1 MPKEKSEIRHVTM
14 FDPCGSFESVTIRL
28 PAFPIKCDMMPSSQY
43 KVRNRIDG
51 DTDIVVGIYRN
62 AEIKS
67 ATEEVL
73 LKIYLSNDFILKRY
87 VGIADAFGMIGEDG
101 LTKEKPFY
109 YNYNGQLY
117 CYIPEFFS
125 PLEEVLGTG
134 KRSRRKKVPAEKV
147 LFHLLKVFSEK
158 VYGLSVPDL
167 YTKWGFKDWDGIQTK
182 FQLSPTYLLPDE
194 GLQYSAYGTVAD
206 SVLRLSEASNV
217 PRAFIKYKFVTEFL
231 RPYLAIQIFE
241 GDVTPLA
248 NYYWAWGRAS
258 QAIVD
263 DGPHLVPVTDPDGTR
278 HLEIRIPLCADK
290 QQKNYNYIFIELMR
304 DTVGAFRSENNGL
317 PIIQHLYHDLY
328 THAKSRP
335 VWTPPDVPIR
345 VIMPE
350 A

>member
-14 FDPCGSFESVTIRL
+14 FDPRGSLDSVTIQL
-28 PAFPIKCDMMPSSQY
+28 PAFPVKCDIMPSSQY

-51 DTDIVVGIYRN
+51 DTEIIVGIYRN
-62 AEIKS
+62 AEIKN
-67 ATEEVL
+67 AKEEAL
-73 LKIYLSNDFILKRY
+73 LKIYLSNEFVLKRY
-87 VGIADAFGMIGEDG
+87 VGIADALGMIGEDG

-109 YNYNGQLY
+109 YNYSGQLY

-125 PLEEVLGTG
+125 PLEEVLETG
-134 KRSRRKKVPAEKV
+134 KRNRRKKVTAEDV
-147 LFHLLKVFSEK
+147 LSHLLKVFSEK

-167 YTKWGFKDWDGIQTK
+167 YTKWGFKDWDGNQTK

-206 SVLRLSEASNV
+206 SVLTLNETSLA
-217 PRAFIKYKFVTEFL
+217 PRAFVKYKFVTEFL

-241 GDVTPLA
+241 GDATPLA

-258 QAIVD
+258 QAIAD
-263 DGPHLVPVTDPDGTR
+263 DGPHLVPVTDPDGAR
-278 HLEIRIPLCADK
+278 HLEIRIPICANK
-290 QQKNYNYIFIELMR
+290 QQKNYNHIFIELMR
-304 DTVGAFRSENNGL
+304 DTVGAFRSENSGL
-317 PIIQHLYHDLY
+317 PLIQHLYHGLY
-328 THAKSRP
+328 NHAKSRS

-345 VIMPE
+345 GIIPE